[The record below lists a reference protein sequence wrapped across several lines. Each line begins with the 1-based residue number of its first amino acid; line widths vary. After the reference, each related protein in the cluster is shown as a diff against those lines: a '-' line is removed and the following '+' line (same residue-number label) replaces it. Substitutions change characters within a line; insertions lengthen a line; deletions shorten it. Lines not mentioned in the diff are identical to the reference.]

1 MNPALTLPVL
11 AAMLGFALARANTC
25 TVASVE
31 RWVIGGKPDWLAG
44 LAVAA
49 AASGAT
55 LAVLDAAGVTMQGF
69 PTRLMPGWG
78 AVAGGALIGLG
89 ALANRACMLGSISQ
103 LGRGNANYLLTLAGM
118 TGSLALAPVLG
129 GAWGRMSPAG
139 MTMTSERF
147 MAGQYAPLVAGL
159 FGAALLPALYRLL
172 RHRETAWLYLIAT
185 GVLGGLIFALNPGWS
200 YLAAIGRG
208 MRGEWGG
215 TALVANIAALCLF
228 AGATVSLWL
237 RDSLDIRRIALGP
250 GLGCLVGG
258 LTMGTGAQLV
268 PGGNDTLL
276 LWTVPGLAWY
286 GALAY
291 LSMMAVI
298 AAVLYARRWRAMR
311 K

>member
-1 MNPALTLPVL
+1 MNPGMTLPVL
-11 AAMLGFALARANTC
+11 AAMLGFVLARANTC

-31 RWVIGGKPDWLAG
+31 RWVVGGKPDWLAG
-44 LAVAA
+44 LAVAT

-55 LAVLDAAGVTMQGF
+55 LAILDAAGVTMHGF

-89 ALANRACMLGSISQ
+89 ALANGACMLGSISQ

-118 TGSLALAPVLG
+118 AGSLTLAPVLG
-129 GAWGRMSPAG
+129 GVWGGAPVPAAAVPA
-139 MTMTSERF
+139 EHF
-147 MAGQYAPLVAGL
+147 MAGRSAPLIAVV
-159 FGAALLPALYRLL
+159 FGAVMLPALYRGIQK
-172 RHRETAWLYLIAT
+172 REPMWFYLIAT
-185 GVLGGLIFALNPGWS
+185 GTLGGLLFALNPGWS

-215 TALVANIAALCLF
+215 TALIANAAALCLF

-237 RDSLDIRRIALGP
+237 RDRLDLKRIALGP
-250 GLGCLVGG
+250 GLGCLAGG
-258 LTMGTGAQLV
+258 MTMGTGAQLV

-298 AAVLYARRWRAMR
+298 AAVLYARRWRAIR